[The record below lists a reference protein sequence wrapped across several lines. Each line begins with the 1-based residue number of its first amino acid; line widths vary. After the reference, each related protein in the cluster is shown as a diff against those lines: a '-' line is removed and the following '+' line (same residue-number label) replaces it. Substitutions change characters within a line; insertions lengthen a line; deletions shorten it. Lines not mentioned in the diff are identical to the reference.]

1 MWSYANSEI
10 GRVVLRDQPVGCSLE
25 REEILTSLVSP
36 YYRIVFKRP
45 ITVQVCRM
53 PEGDYVARVLEYSW
67 WEGSGLTPEEAKNS
81 LTTYIFG
88 SWLLAQMPDEEL
100 AEGAK
105 EEKRMVFGYIEHA
118 EEK

>member
-1 MWSYANSEI
+1 MWSYADSKI
-10 GRVVLRDQPVGCSLE
+10 GNVVLREHPAECSLE

-36 YYRIVFKRP
+36 YYRIVFKKP

-67 WEGSGLTPEEAKNS
+67 WEGSGSTPEEAKDS

-100 AEGAK
+100 AEGAM
-105 EEKRMVFGYIEHA
+105 EEKRTVLYYIEHA